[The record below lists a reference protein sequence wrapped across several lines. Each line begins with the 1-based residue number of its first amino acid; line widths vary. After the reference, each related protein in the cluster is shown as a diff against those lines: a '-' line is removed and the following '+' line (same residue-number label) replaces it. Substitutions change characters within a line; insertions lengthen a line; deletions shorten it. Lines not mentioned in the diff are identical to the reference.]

1 MKKILSIIILFIS
14 TITVSAND
22 RDIELDKLFLELKK
36 NIPSLSSG
44 IAQQIWMLWSTHP
57 TDQKLTSLLDEG
69 SRLVQDQKLNRAIDV
84 FTEAIELDPNWAEA
98 WNKRATV
105 LYLMGK
111 YELSQSDINKVLQI
125 EKRHFGALT
134 GQGLVQIALK
144 NYEKAIELYD
154 QSLNKGL
161 NDISAVYFNKGLVY
175 ERLSNVDLAKRKS
188 FEIDCLLALEPI
200 CQHKWQ
206 EHIEIATHNAIT
218 VPKRSNGAETGQQIR
233 KTLGIQV
240 EEAETT

>member
-1 MKKILSIIILFIS
+1 MKKILTVIILFLS
-14 TITVSAND
+14 TTTLNAND
-22 RDIELDKLFLELKK
+22 RDVELDKLFLELKK
-36 NIPSLSSG
+36 NIPSLSSE

-105 LYLMGK
+105 LYLMGR

-144 NYEKAIELYD
+144 NYEKAIDSYIEAHKIHPYMKSPMIMIQKLQIEL
-154 QSLNKGL
+154 QK
-161 NDISAVYFNKGLVY
+161 
-175 ERLSNVDLAKRKS
+175 
-188 FEIDCLLALEPI
+188 
-200 CQHKWQ
+200 Q
-206 EHIEIATHNAIT
+206 AI
-218 VPKRSNGAETGQQIR
+218 
-233 KTLGIQV
+233 
-240 EEAETT
+240 